1 MPRKTALLLLALALA
16 VAACGGGGESAS
28 PTEPG
33 EEPSAEPTSAGEE
46 EPQTLAAFFGWD
58 NGDPAAT
65 EARLRDQEARVQESI
80 RRCMAEQGFEY
91 QPVLPPDDAF
101 RVDATS
107 EDHEEWVRKHG
118 FGITTWFGNEEE
130 FTDRAAVEW
139 EDPNQEMLDAMSE
152 SERQAWYDALYG
164 TEEEQMATS
173 EVEIDEETGET
184 IYVQIGHGAGCEG
197 QAYEEVFGDPTR
209 TQELYEQLGPA
220 FEELSQRIEADP
232 RIVELNEDW
241 AACMQEA
248 GYEVTTRNQMWETV
262 YTDFQERL
270 DAIVGGDFWVDP
282 FEGWSEEEID
292 AYFEEHTQEEIEAL
306 YEEAQQAAYENID
319 MEAVRA
325 LQQEE
330 IDIALKDLECARD
343 WDETYAEVSADYEAE
358 FIQQNR
364 EILEQIRELEGS

>member
-28 PTEPG
+28 STEPG

-139 EDPNQEMLDAMSE
+139 EDPNQEMLDAMSVG
-152 SERQAWYDALYG
+152 RQAWYEASTAPKED
-164 TEEEQMATS
+164 
-173 EVEIDEETGET
+173 
-184 IYVQIGHGAGCEG
+184 GHFES
-197 QAYEEVFGDPTR
+197 DR
-209 TQELYEQLGPA
+209 RGPA
-220 FEELSQRIEADP
+220 NHLRADWLRRRLRSGLRRCSATRPDQGCTTARPAFNCPSGSRRIPAS
-232 RIVELNEDW
+232 
-241 AACMQEA
+241 
-248 GYEVTTRNQMWETV
+248 
-262 YTDFQERL
+262 
-270 DAIVGGDFWVDP
+270 
-282 FEGWSEEEID
+282 WS
-292 AYFEEHTQEEIEAL
+292 
-306 YEEAQQAAYENID
+306 
-319 MEAVRA
+319 
-325 LQQEE
+325 
-330 IDIALKDLECARD
+330 
-343 WDETYAEVSADYEAE
+343 
-358 FIQQNR
+358 
-364 EILEQIRELEGS
+364 